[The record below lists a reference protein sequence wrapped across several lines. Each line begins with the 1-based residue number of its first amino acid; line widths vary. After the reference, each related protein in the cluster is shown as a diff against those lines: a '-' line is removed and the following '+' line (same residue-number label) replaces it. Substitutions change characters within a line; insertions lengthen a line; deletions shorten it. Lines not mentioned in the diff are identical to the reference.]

1 MYTLGEDIFLGI
13 LAQIRVDTESFTPVY
28 RQIVDQLRV
37 LIVEGVLEPAQALP
51 PVRQLALEL
60 GVHFNTVA
68 EAYRLLAQEGLVET
82 SHGRTAR
89 VTAPKHPGLKP
100 RQQQEALEMMRQR
113 VRQLVA
119 ELCARGLS
127 RKEIAQEL
135 RGFSKELEA

>member
-1 MYTLGEDIFLGI
+1 MAS
-13 LAQIRVDTESFTPVY
+13 LAHIRIDPATPTPIY

-37 LIVEGVLEPAQALP
+37 LIVEGTLEAAQPLP

-68 EAYRLLAQEGLVET
+68 EVYRLLAQEGLVET

-89 VTAPKHPGLKP
+89 IAAPNHSTLGHK
-100 RQQQEALEMMRQR
+100 QQQEALDMLRQR

-119 ELCARGLS
+119 ELCTRGLS
-127 RKEIAQEL
+127 RQQISHEL
-135 RGFSKELEA
+135 RCFSKELEA

>member
-1 MYTLGEDIFLGI
+1 MAALAHIRIDPV
-13 LAQIRVDTESFTPVY
+13 AQIPIY

-37 LIVEGVLEPAQALP
+37 LIVEGTLEAAQPLP

-68 EAYRLLAQEGLVET
+68 EVYRLLAQEGLVET

-89 VTAPKHPGLKP
+89 VKAPDQAILGHK
-100 RQQQEALEMMRQR
+100 QQQEALDMLHQR

-127 RKEIAQEL
+127 RRQIADEL
-135 RGFSKELEA
+135 RCFSKELEA